1 MVVNLT
7 PNIGLAK
14 PDDSELAKNWALAT
28 KLAED
33 NNIIMAAATEITTV
47 SYSPTLNAQI
57 TPPSVGAGTRQG
69 QYQDINGF
77 IMGNFVIKF
86 VDPGVSSG
94 NGFYAVSLPVP
105 ADGSFHTIGNAFDTG
120 TGSPSVIGEG
130 YVLDISAASTSGT
143 IALDLVTVGGV
154 SYVRLLTEAFTSP
167 AKTSRLFTNGMP
179 YSLATGDAFC
189 GSFFYKKA

>member
-7 PNIGLAK
+7 PNAGLAK
-14 PDDSELAKNWALAT
+14 PSDGELAANWVRFT
-28 KLAED
+28 KLCED
-33 NNIIMAAATEITTV
+33 NNLIIADLTDITTI
-47 SYSPTLNAQI
+47 SYTPSLAAQ
-57 TPPSVGAGTRQG
+57 TTAPSVGAGTRQG
-69 QYQDINGF
+69 QYQDIDGF

-94 NGFYAVSLPVP
+94 NGFYAISLPVP

-130 YVLDISAASTSGT
+130 FVLDISAASTSGT
-143 IALDLVTVGGV
+143 VALDLVTVGGV

-179 YSLATGDAFC
+179 YTLATGDAFC
-189 GSFFYKKA
+189 GSFFYKRL